1 MKLTQSVIALLMLSL
16 LASCVGKRSINYLH
30 DNSLS
35 NTSKLFPNRKFE
47 YRIQVNDVLSIRVL
61 GLDEVNARLFNVE
74 AINTSLSLN
83 EAALYV
89 NGFSVDKTGNVQ
101 LHSVGKVKLAGLTVN
116 EYFANATVILK
127 LVSFRVSVLG
137 EVRQPGTYF
146 VYNNQITLLEAL
158 SQAGGPAEMADKRHV
173 TLMRQ
178 SDQGTQALYI
188 DLGSTD
194 VLSSE
199 YYYLLPNDVVYV
211 PSLRA
216 RPQRMNLELLSILF
230 AAMLLVLGALIAAGI
245 V

>member
-1 MKLTQSVIALLMLSL
+1 
-16 LASCVGKRSINYLH
+16 
-30 DNSLS
+30 
-35 NTSKLFPNRKFE
+35 
-47 YRIQVNDVLSIRVL
+47 
-61 GLDEVNARLFNVE
+61 
-74 AINTSLSLN
+74 
-83 EAALYV
+83 
-89 NGFSVDKTGNVQ
+89 
-101 LHSVGKVKLAGLTVN
+101 
-116 EYFANATVILK
+116 
-127 LVSFRVSVLG
+127 
-137 EVRQPGTYF
+137 
-146 VYNNQITLLEAL
+146 
-158 SQAGGPAEMADKRHV
+158 MADKRHV